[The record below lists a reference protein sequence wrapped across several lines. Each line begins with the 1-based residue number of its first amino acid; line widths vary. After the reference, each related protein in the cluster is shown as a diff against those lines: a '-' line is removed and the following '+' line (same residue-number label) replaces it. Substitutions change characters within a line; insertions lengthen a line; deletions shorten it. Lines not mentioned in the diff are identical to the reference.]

1 MPANSA
7 IAHLLSSR
15 SPCSNGAVTS
25 SNVKPLQRPR
35 QLTKGDRVVIVSPSG
50 PAPRDRIEAGAAI
63 MRGWG
68 LDVTIAP
75 HAADRSE
82 RFSYLAGDD
91 DTRAGE
97 LQAAWCEPDVAAVIC
112 ARGGYGV
119 QRMVDR
125 LDWDAMRDAGPKVLV
140 GYSDITALHAAV
152 ATHLGLVTLHAPMSA
167 TEVFVNDDA
176 SAEHLRR
183 TLLEPETVQTLH
195 APGARPLV
203 GGRAHGV
210 TLGGCLS
217 LVAGELA
224 TPTGMPS
231 AAGGLLLLED
241 VDEKAYRIDGYLT
254 HLRRAGWLDGVA
266 GVVLGSWQDCEPVE
280 ELLADRLGDLGVPV
294 LADFGFG
301 HCPSTLTVAL
311 GVPATLD
318 ADAGTLALDVPAL
331 A

>member
-1 MPANSA
+1 M
-7 IAHLLSSR
+7 
-15 SPCSNGAVTS
+15 TS

-35 QLTKGDRVVIVSPSG
+35 RLVEGDRVVIVSPSG
-50 PAPRDRIEAGAAI
+50 PAPRDRIESGAAVL
-63 MRGWG
+63 RGWG
-68 LDVTIAP
+68 LDVTVAP
-75 HAADRSE
+75 SAGERSP

-91 DTRAGE
+91 DVRAADFE
-97 LQAAWCEPDVAAVIC
+97 AAWCDPDVAAVVC

-125 LDWDAMRDAGPKVLV
+125 VDWDALRTADPKVLV
-140 GYSDITALHAAV
+140 GYSDITALHSAV

-167 TEVFVNDDA
+167 TEAFLNDVA

-183 TLLEPETVQTLH
+183 TLFEPESVQTLTSEW
-195 APGARPLV
+195 ASPLV
-203 GGRAHGV
+203 GGRAEGV

-217 LVAGELA
+217 LLAGELG

-231 AAGGLLLLED
+231 ASGGLLLLED

-254 HLRRAGWLDGVA
+254 HLRRSGWLDGVA
-266 GVVLGSWQDCEPVE
+266 GVVLGSWQDCEPLS
-280 ELLADRLGDLGVPV
+280 ELLEDRLGDLGVPV
-294 LADFGFG
+294 LADLGFG
-301 HCPSTLTVAL
+301 HCPSTITVPL

-318 ADAGTLALDVPAL
+318 ADASTLVLDVPAL